1 MYTFEKNIF
10 TQKFF
15 SHAEYLPKYALFLNM
30 NSSLHCLLLS
40 EVSTDSG
47 RLIPQDFGGEK
58 FSCAFLRQ
66 NDENR
71 GFVKLILLHKSLL
84 R

>member
-1 MYTFEKNIF
+1 MYTFEKIIF

-15 SHAEYLPKYALFLNM
+15 SQAEYLSKYALFLNM
-30 NSSLHCLLLS
+30 NSSLHCWLLS

-47 RLIPQDFGGEK
+47 SLIPQDFGGEM